1 MVLEEE
7 DVAYKEADLNRLRG
21 KRDEFG
27 RRLDWPLILQDM
39 VVEEKDTSP
48 PPRKD
53 PRWENRRIK

>member
-7 DVAYKEADLNRLRG
+7 NVAYKEVDLNLLRG

-39 VVEEKDTSP
+39 VVEEKDASP
-48 PPRKD
+48 TPRKD
-53 PRWENRRIK
+53 PRWASRRIK

>member
-1 MVLEEE
+1 MSV
-7 DVAYKEADLNRLRG
+7 VKEADLNRLRG

-27 RRLDWPLILQDM
+27 RRLDWPLTLQDM

-53 PRWENRRIK
+53 PRWENRRIR